1 MEHAKK
7 WEVKTMLTPQQIHS
21 LSELLERQLL
31 FFAGSTLGHQILSDS
46 NKQILIS
53 NGIDTSK
60 IYSAKDD
67 LVINNFILGMLS
79 NILGEQRT
87 KNMHYDELI
96 KYIEGGHHI
105 PLNQKEIATINSLKM
120 QSLSDIKS
128 ANGKIFS
135 DINRVVGNELSTARA
150 NQEEFIR
157 EKVVEGLSKRQSF
170 KTIASELGRLTG
182 DWNRNFK
189 KSVQYISHTAL
200 NEGRAAMIERRYG
213 SNEEAKVYFIVH
225 LDACHKCKE
234 LYLNSD
240 SSPRIFTLKQL
251 QSNGSNI
258 GRKQSEWQ
266 ATLSAIHPSCRCVCH
281 EHIQGQIWQDGKFV
295 WPQGEYKSP
304 LNREKIRIV
313 FNGIEYFV

>member
-1 MEHAKK
+1 
-7 WEVKTMLTPQQIHS
+7 MLTPDQIHT
-21 LSELLERQLL
+21 LSELLEAQLI
-31 FFAGSTLGHQILSDS
+31 FFAGNTLGPHILSDRD
-46 NKQILIS
+46 KKILEE
-53 NGIDTSK
+53 NGINPSK

-67 LVINNFILGMLS
+67 LVTNNFILGMLS

-87 KNMHYDELI
+87 KGMHYDELI
-96 KYIEGGHHI
+96 RYIEGGQHI

-120 QSLSDIKS
+120 QSLTDIKS

-135 DINRVVGNELSTARA
+135 DINQVVGNEMSTARA

-157 EKVVEGLSKRQSF
+157 ERVIEGLSKRQSF

-200 NEGRAAMIERRYG
+200 NEGRAAMIERRYE
-213 SNEEAKVYFIVH
+213 NNQEAKVYFIVH
-225 LDACHKCKE
+225 IDACHKCKE

-240 SSPRIFTLKQL
+240 NSPREFTLKQI
-251 QSNGSNI
+251 QANGSNI
-258 GRKQSEWQ
+258 GRKQNEWK
-266 ATLSAIHPSCRCVCH
+266 ATLSALHVNCRCTVH
-281 EHIQGQIWQDGKFV
+281 EIIQGQEWNGSRFT

-313 FNGIEYFV
+313 FNGTEYFV